1 MDIILYLTNVPI
13 NYPFQSTSSDFFFFR
28 VIHQLGK
35 NFQSNDQI
43 DDRNNRDG
51 REAEKKKTG
60 RIERAFTAIS
70 EMTLRRNL
78 NK

>member
-1 MDIILYLTNVPI
+1 MCLTNIPI
-13 NYPFQSTSSDFFFFR
+13 NYPFQSTSSDFFFFFFR

-51 REAEKKKTG
+51 REAEKKKKTG